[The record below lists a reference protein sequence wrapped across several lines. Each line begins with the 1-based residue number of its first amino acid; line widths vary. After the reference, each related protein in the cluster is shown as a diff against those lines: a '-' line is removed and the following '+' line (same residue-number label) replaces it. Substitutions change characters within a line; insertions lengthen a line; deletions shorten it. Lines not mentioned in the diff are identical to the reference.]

1 MLNVDPQRSQLMMH
15 AALTLPNLLTGIRLV
30 LAPVV
35 VWHILAADMRGA
47 FWWFVVAAVTDLLD
61 GNLARWLDQKSV
73 LGAWLDPIADK
84 AMLLSTLLALA
95 WAGSLPIWLAVVV
108 VLRDGVVLGG
118 AAAYR
123 VLTGRLEVAPTLS
136 GKAAT
141 FAEFALVSLI
151 LADLALGAGLSGW
164 LEALIV
170 LTAILVVASGLHY
183 VVLWSRKTRDFLRSR
198 VSKPHS
204 LN

>member
-1 MLNVDPQRSQLMMH
+1 MVH
-15 AALTLPNLLTGIRLV
+15 ATLTLPNVLTGLRLLLV
-30 LAPVV
+30 PVV
-35 VWHILAADMRGA
+35 VWHILVADMWGA

-73 LGAWLDPIADK
+73 LWAWLDPIADK

-95 WAGSLPIWLAVVV
+95 WAGSLPVWLAVVV

-141 FAEFALVSLI
+141 FAEFTLVSLI
-151 LADLALGAGLSGW
+151 LADLALGPGLIEW
-164 LEALIV
+164 LEPLFV

-183 VVLWSRKTRDFLRSR
+183 VVLWSRKTRDFLRAR
-198 VSKPHS
+198 QVSGPHS

>member
-1 MLNVDPQRSQLMMH
+1 MPPAV
-15 AALTLPNLLTGIRLV
+15 LTLPNVLTGLRLA

-35 VWHILAADMRGA
+35 VWHILASDMWGA

-84 AMLLSTLLALA
+84 AMLLSTMLALA
-95 WAGSLPIWLAVVV
+95 WAGSLPFWLAAVV
-108 VLRDGVVLGG
+108 VLRDAVVLGG
-118 AAAYR
+118 AGAYR
-123 VLTGRLEVAPTLS
+123 WLTGRLDVAPTLS
-136 GKAAT
+136 GKAAI

-151 LADLALGAGLSGW
+151 LADLALGPGLIGW
-164 LEALIV
+164 LGPLLV
-170 LTAILVVASGLHY
+170 LTAILVAASGLHY

-198 VSKPHS
+198 QASGPHS

>member
-1 MLNVDPQRSQLMMH
+1 MSHP
-15 AALTLPNLLTGIRLV
+15 ALTLPNLLTASRLA

-35 VWHILAADMRGA
+35 VWHIMQADTWGA
-47 FWWFVVAAVTDLLD
+47 FGWFVLAAVTDLLD

-95 WAGSLPIWLAVVV
+95 WTGSLPGWLAAVVV
-108 VLRDGVVLGG
+108 VRDAVVLGG
-118 AAAYR
+118 AGAYR
-123 VLTGRLEVAPTLS
+123 WLTGRLEVAPTLS

-141 FAEFALVSLI
+141 FAEFTLVSLI
-151 LADLALGAGLSGW
+151 LADLALGPGLIKW
-164 LEALIV
+164 LEPLIV
-170 LTAILVVASGLHY
+170 LTALLVVASGLHY

-198 VSKPHS
+198 QVSGPHS

>member
-1 MLNVDPQRSQLMMH
+1 MVH
-15 AALTLPNLLTGIRLV
+15 AALTLPNVLTGFRLLLV
-30 LAPVV
+30 PVV
-35 VWHILAADMRGA
+35 VWHILTADKWGA
-47 FWWFVVAAVTDLLD
+47 LCWFAVAAVTDLLD
-61 GNLARWLDQKSV
+61 GKLARQLDQKSV

-95 WAGSLPIWLAVVV
+95 WAGPLPVWLAVVV
-108 VLRDGVVLGG
+108 VLRDAVVLGG

-141 FAEFALVSLI
+141 FAEFTLIGLI
-151 LADLALGAGLSGW
+151 LADLALGPGLIAW
-164 LEALIV
+164 MEPLIW
-170 LTAILVVASGLHY
+170 LTAILVVVSGLHY
-183 VVLWSRKTRDFLRSR
+183 VVLWSRKTRDYLRSR
-198 VSKPHS
+198 MSGSHS

>member
-1 MLNVDPQRSQLMMH
+1 MPH
-15 AALTLPNLLTGIRLV
+15 AAFTLPNLLTGLRLV
-30 LAPVV
+30 LVPVV
-35 VWHILAADMRGA
+35 VWHTLTADMWGA

-61 GNLARWLDQKSV
+61 GNLARWLEQKTV

-84 AMLLSTLLALA
+84 AMLLSTLLALT
-95 WAGSLPIWLAVVV
+95 WAGSLPAWLAVVV
-108 VLRDGVVLGG
+108 VVRDGVVLTG

-141 FAEFALVSLI
+141 FAEFTLVSLI
-151 LADLALGAGLSGW
+151 LADLALGPGLIAW
-164 LEALIV
+164 LKPLIV
-170 LTAILVVASGLHY
+170 LTAVLVVASGLHY
-183 VVLWSRKTRDFLRSR
+183 VVLWSGKTREFLRSR
-198 VSKPHS
+198 GASSPHS

>member
-1 MLNVDPQRSQLMMH
+1 MIH
-15 AALTLPNLLTGIRLV
+15 AALTLPNVLTGIRLV

-47 FWWFVVAAVTDLLD
+47 FWWLVVAAVTDLLD

-123 VLTGRLEVAPTLS
+123 MLTGRLEVAPTLS

-151 LADLALGAGLSGW
+151 LADLALGPGLIDW
-164 LEALIV
+164 LEDLIV

>member
-1 MLNVDPQRSQLMMH
+1 MPH
-15 AALTLPNLLTGIRLV
+15 PALTLPNLLTASRLV
-30 LAPVV
+30 LVPVV
-35 VWHILAADMRGA
+35 VWHILAADMWGA
-47 FWWFVVAAVTDLLD
+47 FWWFAVAAVTDLLD
-61 GNLARWLDQKSV
+61 GNLARWLNQRSV

-95 WAGSLPIWLAVVV
+95 WAGSLPMWLAIVV

-118 AAAYR
+118 AGAYR
-123 VLTGRLEVAPTLS
+123 LLTGRLEVAPTLS

-151 LADLALGAGLSGW
+151 LADLAMGPGLIEW
-164 LEALIV
+164 LEPLIV
-170 LTAILVVASGLHY
+170 LTAILVVVSGLHY
-183 VVLWSRKTRDFLRSR
+183 VLLWSQKTRDFLHERQ
-198 VSKPHS
+198 VSGPHS

>member
-1 MLNVDPQRSQLMMH
+1 MPH
-15 AALTLPNLLTGIRLV
+15 AAFNLPNTLTGLRLALV
-30 LAPVV
+30 PVV
-35 VWHILAADMRGA
+35 VWHILATDMWGA
-47 FWWFVVAAVTDLLD
+47 FSWFVVAAVTDLLD
-61 GNLARWLDQKSV
+61 GNLARWLRQKTV

-95 WAGSLPIWLAVVV
+95 WAGSLPSWLALVV

-151 LADLALGAGLSGW
+151 LADLALGPGLIAW
-164 LEALIV
+164 LEPLIV
-170 LTAILVVASGLHY
+170 LTAVLVVASGLHY
-183 VVLWSRKTRDFLRSR
+183 VVLWSQKTRDFLRSR
-198 VSKPHS
+198 GASGPHS

>member
-1 MLNVDPQRSQLMMH
+1 MAH
-15 AALTLPNLLTGIRLV
+15 AALTLPNALTGFRLV

-35 VWHILAADMRGA
+35 VWHILAADMWGA
-47 FWWFVVAAVTDLLD
+47 FWWFAVAAVTDLLD
-61 GNLARWLDQKSV
+61 GNLARLLDQKSV

-95 WAGSLPIWLAVVV
+95 WAGSLPSWLAVVV
-108 VLRDGVVLGG
+108 VLRDAVVLGG
-118 AAAYR
+118 AGAYR
-123 VLTGRLEVAPTLS
+123 MLTGRLEVAPTLS

-141 FAEFALVSLI
+141 FAEFTLVSLI
-151 LADLALGAGLSGW
+151 LADLALGPGLIEW

-198 VSKPHS
+198 QVSGPHA
-204 LN
+204 

>member
-1 MLNVDPQRSQLMMH
+1 MP
-15 AALTLPNLLTGIRLV
+15 AFLTLPNVLTGLRLV
-30 LAPVV
+30 LVPVV
-35 VWHILAADMRGA
+35 VWHILTADMGGA

-61 GNLARWLDQKSV
+61 GNLARWLDQRSV

-84 AMLLSTLLALA
+84 AMLLSTVLALT
-95 WAGSLPIWLAVVV
+95 WADSLPFWLAAVV
-108 VLRDGVVLGG
+108 VLRDAVVLGG
-118 AAAYR
+118 AGAYR
-123 VLTGRLEVAPTLS
+123 WLTGRLEVTPTLS

-141 FAEFALVSLI
+141 FAEFTLVSLI
-151 LADLALGAGLSGW
+151 LADLALGPGLIDW
-164 LEALIV
+164 LGPLLV

-198 VSKPHS
+198 QASGPHS

>member
-1 MLNVDPQRSQLMMH
+1 MVH
-15 AALTLPNLLTGIRLV
+15 ANLTLPNLLTASRLV
-30 LAPVV
+30 LVPVV
-35 VWHILAADMRGA
+35 VWHIMQADAWGA
-47 FWWFVVAAVTDLLD
+47 FWWFVVAALTDLLD
-61 GNLARWLDQKSV
+61 GNLARWLDQRSV

-95 WAGSLPIWLAVVV
+95 WAGSLPFWLAVVV

-118 AAAYR
+118 AGAYR

-141 FAEFALVSLI
+141 FAEFTLVSLI
-151 LADLALGAGLSGW
+151 LADLALGPGLIGW
-164 LEALIV
+164 LEPLIV

-183 VVLWSRKTRDFLRSR
+183 VLLWSRKTRDFLRERRLSG
-198 VSKPHS
+198 PQS

>member
-1 MLNVDPQRSQLMMH
+1 MMH
-15 AALTLPNLLTGIRLV
+15 AALTLPNVLTGFRLV

-35 VWHILAADMRGA
+35 VWHILAADMQGA

-61 GNLARWLDQKSV
+61 GNLARWLAQKSV

-95 WAGSLPIWLAVVV
+95 WAGALPIWLAVVV

-123 VLTGRLEVAPTLS
+123 VLTGHLEVTPTLP
-136 GKAAT
+136 GKVAT

-151 LADLALGAGLSGW
+151 LADLALGPGRIEW

>member
-1 MLNVDPQRSQLMMH
+1 MVP
-15 AALTLPNLLTGIRLV
+15 AALTLPNLLTGLRLV
-30 LAPVV
+30 LVPVV
-35 VWHILAADMRGA
+35 VWHIQVADMWSA

-61 GNLARWLDQKSV
+61 GNLARRLDQRSV

-95 WAGSLPIWLAVVV
+95 WAGSLPFWLAMVV
-108 VLRDGVVLGG
+108 VLRDGVVLFG
-118 AAAYR
+118 AGAYR
-123 VLTGRLEVAPTLS
+123 WLTGRLEVAPTLS

-141 FAEFALVSLI
+141 FAEFTLVSLI
-151 LADLALGAGLSGW
+151 LADLALGPGLIEW
-164 LEALIV
+164 LEPLIV

-183 VVLWSRKTRDFLRSR
+183 VLLWSRKTRDFLRARQVSR
-198 VSKPHS
+198 PHS

>member
-1 MLNVDPQRSQLMMH
+1 MH
-15 AALTLPNLLTGIRLV
+15 ATFTLPNILTGFRLL

-35 VWHILAADMRGA
+35 VWHILAADVWAA
-47 FWWFVVAAVTDLLD
+47 FCWFVVAAVTDLLD

-84 AMLLSTLLALA
+84 AMLLSALLSLA

-108 VLRDGVVLGG
+108 VLRDMVVLGG

-151 LADLALGAGLSGW
+151 LADLALGPGLIDW
-164 LEALIV
+164 LEDLIV

-183 VVLWSRKTRDFLRSR
+183 VVLWSRKTRDFLRAR
-198 VSKPHS
+198 QVSGPHS